1 MFEHLEG
8 RARAAAEARV
18 AERTAVLA
26 QQLRELL
33 PRDIAVEASG
43 DGVLLTGRG
52 LGQQFVVD
60 ASLRWT
66 IAGLLK

>member
-1 MFEHLEG
+1 MFEQLED
-8 RARAAAEARV
+8 RARVAGEARV
-18 AERTAVLA
+18 AERKAVLA

-33 PRDIAVEASG
+33 PRDIAVEPNG

-52 LGQQFVVD
+52 LREQFVVD
-60 ASLRWT
+60 VSLRWT